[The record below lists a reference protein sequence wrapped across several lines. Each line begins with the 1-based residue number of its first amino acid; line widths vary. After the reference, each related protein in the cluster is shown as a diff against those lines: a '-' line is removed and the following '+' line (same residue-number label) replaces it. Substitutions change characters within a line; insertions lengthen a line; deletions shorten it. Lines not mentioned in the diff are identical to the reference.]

1 MYKQTSDAVWW
12 YLHELGSRVVA
23 DSGITSDRYHVGKI
37 ILRSLKDAPDYVLQ
51 IDGATDERET
61 SKSVL
66 ERSVRCASVFK
77 NMGLKYQD
85 VIVIMAPNHLD
96 LVIPMYAAL
105 YLGIT
110 VAGVDMG
117 LRINELRDTLKC
129 TKPKLIFC
137 ENSNVPTVEEA
148 LKALNISTKI
158 VTFGKKLDDNLCF
171 TELLDNHAGDTSVE
185 QFKPA
190 DFNPMLT
197 TAVLVTTSGS
207 TAIPKTAALT
217 HKNIF
222 YGFPNILVFNTK
234 FPSPFDIAMLLSPV
248 QWVSATFQF
257 IMSPIMRY
265 TRVQTSSAPTTD
277 HVYSLINTYKPEF
290 TILSP
295 TFMTTLFKTCEKD
308 KCDFSSLKFILVGG
322 SAVSKQL
329 LEEVKK
335 VIPNCH
341 LQIGYG
347 LTESSGLVATPAYS
361 PFGSIGAPLNSVQ
374 FKLVDMN
381 TNEEITKPNEPG
393 ELRLKGPAVFKEYYN
408 DAQMTAAAFDED
420 GWLKTG
426 DILYRDEYFN
436 YYFVDRLKLLLKY
449 KSYQVSPVEVENVII
464 KHPGV
469 LDVAVTGIPDDE
481 CGDLIVAFVVP
492 LKGYS
497 VTAQEIKD
505 LVKASL
511 SDSKQLRGGVI
522 FLKEMPTTSTSK
534 LDRAKLKSMALTL
547 NRE

>member
-23 DSGITSDRYHVGKI
+23 DSGIASDRYHVGKI

-51 IDGATDERET
+51 IDGATDEKET

-77 NMGLKYQD
+77 NMGLKYQE

-117 LRINELRDTLKC
+117 LKINELRDTLKC

-137 ENSNVPTVEEA
+137 ENSNVPTIEEA

-171 TELLDNHAGDTSVE
+171 TELLDNQAGDTSVE

-207 TAIPKTAALT
+207 TAIPKIAALT

-329 LEEVKK
+329 LEEV
-335 VIPNCH
+335 
-341 LQIGYG
+341 
-347 LTESSGLVATPAYS
+347 
-361 PFGSIGAPLNSVQ
+361 
-374 FKLVDMN
+374 KLVDMN